1 MEKMIL
7 VKKQALIKSVVTED
21 FKTKKAAE
29 LQKSIVNNEKNL
41 HKLQDHIKNNLY
53 TKARDPRL
61 EEEMKKMAAINL
73 VMKQQLDR
81 LKDMKIGDYFT
92 ENAIEGFVT
101 LKKGDD
107 IKDALKSISIIIKD
121 DKVLDFV
128 EEG

>member
-7 VKKQALIKSVVTED
+7 IKKQALIKSIVTED
-21 FKTKKAAE
+21 FKTKKAEE

-92 ENAIEGFVT
+92 ENAIEGFVS
-101 LKKGDD
+101 LKKGDNV
-107 IKDALKSISIIIKD
+107 KDALKSISIIVKD
-121 DKVLDFV
+121 DKVLDF

>member
-92 ENAIEGFVT
+92 ENAIEGFVS
-101 LKKGDD
+101 LKKGDNV
-107 IKDALKSISIIIKD
+107 KDALKSISIIVKD
-121 DKVLDFV
+121 DKVLDF